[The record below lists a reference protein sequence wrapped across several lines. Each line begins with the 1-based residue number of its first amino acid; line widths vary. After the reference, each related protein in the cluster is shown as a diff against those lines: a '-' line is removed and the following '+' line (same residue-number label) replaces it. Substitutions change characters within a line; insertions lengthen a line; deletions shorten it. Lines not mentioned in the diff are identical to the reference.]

1 MVMNGLPKT
10 IAVVDDD
17 ETTHYLV
24 SVMLKAQLPGVNILQ
39 FMSAV
44 EYLEEY
50 HKGNGH
56 ADAML
61 LDINMPKMSG
71 WELLSKLQPEG
82 FSTTVHMFSSS
93 EDSRDLIRVSEY
105 ACCKGYI
112 VKPLTFEKVKRY
124 VAELTT

>member
-1 MVMNGLPKT
+1 MNGLLKT

-24 SVMLKAQLPGVNILQ
+24 SVMLKSQLPGVTILP

-44 EYLEEY
+44 EFLEEY

-61 LDINMPKMSG
+61 LDINMPKMNG
-71 WELLSKLQPEG
+71 WELLSQLQPEG
-82 FSTTVHMFSSS
+82 FNTPVHMFSSS
-93 EDSRDLIRVSEY
+93 EDSRDLNRVTQF

-112 VKPLTFEKVKRY
+112 VKPLTIDKVKKY
-124 VAELTT
+124 VADLMESA